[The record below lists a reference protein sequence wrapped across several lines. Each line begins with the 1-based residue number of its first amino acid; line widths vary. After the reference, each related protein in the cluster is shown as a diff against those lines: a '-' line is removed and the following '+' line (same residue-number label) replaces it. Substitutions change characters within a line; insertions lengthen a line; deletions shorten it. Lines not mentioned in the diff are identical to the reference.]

1 MKDLRKVSSEDAKA
15 LIKPGRFYSAKPEV
29 ALVPNDQPVLVK
41 AQSQPGCRGVFSCTV
56 LGQDRSGEVTVQ
68 KNRGC
73 QVGSILEWLS
83 DEEAAVR
90 ARTMLAS
97 ESAQTSFLDI
107 G

>member
-1 MKDLRKVSSEDAKA
+1 MKDLREVDSEDAKA
-15 LIKPGRFYSAKPEV
+15 FIKPGRFFLAMPGV
-29 ALVPNDQPVLVK
+29 ALVPNGQPVLVK
-41 AQSQPGCRGVFSCTV
+41 AQSQPGCRRFFSCTV

-68 KNRGC
+68 ENRGC

-83 DEEAAVR
+83 AEEAATR

-97 ESAQTSFLDI
+97 ESAQRSFF